1 MTRNPTYGK
10 SRSRGA
16 KACMAGVESGV
27 DTVQLT
33 VAAAERIGQKSS
45 HQ

>member
-16 KACMAGVESGV
+16 KACTAGVESGV
-27 DTVQLT
+27 DAVRLA

-45 HQ
+45 DQ